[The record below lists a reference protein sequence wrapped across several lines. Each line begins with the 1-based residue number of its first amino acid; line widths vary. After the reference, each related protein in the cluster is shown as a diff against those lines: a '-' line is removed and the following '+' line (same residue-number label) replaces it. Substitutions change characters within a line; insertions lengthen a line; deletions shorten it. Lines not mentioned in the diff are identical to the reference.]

1 MMKKILS
8 LLAVLLVL
16 TSNAWAQKVVDRVV
30 DNKGTIRWVLDSTTA
45 VITKGDSTIL
55 YVTPRQMKD
64 TLTKFVRYTDTSAM
78 LSNYINDAGN
88 GLTKQGQKVLLGG
101 ILSQPTTIQTSAAN
115 FLKITGLQSG
125 NTSDSVMTVDPSTG
139 QLKFISASSLFS
151 SLTANNGLT
160 KTGNNIQ
167 LGGSLNQATTIT
179 TSATNTLAIQG
190 LQSGNLA
197 ADSIVVTDP
206 STGALKRVAA
216 SSLLQSGDQSFTA
229 TAGQTSYSVTNLPAN
244 ASRVWVF
251 RNGAKLVSGTDYTA
265 SAGSVTLIPNSTA
278 PNDWSVIAGD
288 VIEVQWVK

>member
-1 MMKKILS
+1 MKRILP
-8 LLAVLLVL
+8 LLSVIILMA
-16 TSNAWAQKVVDRVV
+16 TTAWSQKVVDRVV

-45 VITKGDSTIL
+45 VITRGDSTLL
-55 YVTPRQMKD
+55 YVTPTQMKD

-101 ILSQPTTIQTSAAN
+101 VLSQPTTIQTSASN

-125 NTSDSVMTVDPSTG
+125 NTTDSVMTVDPSTG

-151 SLTANNGLT
+151 NLTANNGLT

-167 LGGSLNQATTIT
+167 LGGALNQATTIT
-179 TSATNTLAIQG
+179 TTASNTLAVAG

-197 ADSIVVTDP
+197 NDSIVVADP
-206 STGALKRVAA
+206 ATGVLKRVSAA
-216 SSLLQSGDQSFTA
+216 TLLQSGDQSFTA
-229 TAGQTSYSVTNLPAN
+229 SAGQTAYTVTNMPGT

-251 RNGAKLVSGTDYTA
+251 RNGVKLLAGTDYTA
-265 SAGSVTLIPNSTA
+265 SAGSVTLTPTA
-278 PNDWSVIAGD
+278 TPPNDWSVAAGD
-288 VIEVQWVK
+288 IIEVQWVK

>member
-1 MMKKILS
+1 MKKVLP
-8 LLAVLLVL
+8 LLAIMLVM
-16 TSNAWAQKVVDRVV
+16 TTMAWSQKVVDRVV
-30 DNKGTIRWVLDSTTA
+30 DNKGTIKWVLDSTTA
-45 VITKGDSTIL
+45 VITKGDSTLL
-55 YVTPRQMKD
+55 YVTPSQMKD

-78 LSNYINDAGN
+78 LSTYINDAGN
-88 GLTKQGQKVLLGG
+88 GLTKSGQKVLLGG

-115 FLKITGLQSG
+115 FLQITGLQQGS
-125 NTSDSVMTVDPSTG
+125 TSDSVMTVDPSTG
-139 QLKFISASSLFS
+139 QLKFISASGLFT

-179 TSATNTLAIQG
+179 TSGTNTLAIQG
-190 LQSGNLA
+190 LQSGDLS
-197 ADSIVVTDP
+197 ADSIVVADP
-206 STGALKRVAA
+206 STGVLKRVAA

-229 TAGQTSYSVTNLPAN
+229 TSGQTSYTVTNMPAN

-265 SAGSVTLIPNSTA
+265 SAGAVTLTPNNTP
-278 PNDWSVIAGD
+278 PNDWAVMAGD

>member
-1 MMKKILS
+1 MKRILP
-8 LLAVLLVL
+8 LLAIMLVM
-16 TSNAWAQKVVDRVV
+16 TSEAWSQKVVDRVV

-45 VITKGDSTIL
+45 VITRGDSTLL
-55 YVTPRQMKD
+55 YVTPTQMKD

-125 NTSDSVMTVDPSTG
+125 ATTDSVMTVDPASG

-151 SLTANNGLT
+151 NLTANNGLT

-179 TSATNTLAIQG
+179 TTATNTLAVSG
-190 LQSGNLA
+190 LQSGSLA
-197 ADSIVVTDP
+197 TDSIVVADP
-206 STGALKRVAA
+206 TTGVLKRVAA

-229 TAGQTSYSVTNLPAN
+229 AAGQTAYTVTNMPAI

-265 SAGSVTLIPNSTA
+265 SAGAVTLTPTSTP
-278 PNDWSVIAGD
+278 PNDWSVVAGD